1 MSGVELPQR
10 GVQGGAAP
18 PGRRRRGLPL
28 AVLALLLLAACAA
41 PAPQPQATQ
50 APTGKP
56 TLPPAGAVEKP
67 SLKLGI
73 PVPASSFLPEFVGA
87 KTTFHDEGLDVEIAT
102 FRGDAEV
109 SQALAGGSVDVN
121 VASINGLANMISA
134 GQPVRG
140 FYAGFD
146 QSDFDFVAR
155 PEIKA
160 WADLKGK
167 SIGVSTFGSL
177 TDSLVRAALRKH
189 SLEPERD
196 VQIVQSG
203 GTPNAVQA
211 MKGGQIQAAILS
223 RPNSWQL
230 LDEGYSLLGT
240 QASEIA
246 EQWPKHIFIAKTDFL
261 EKNPNTLRALLR
273 GHVSAIRLIRANR
286 DLGVQAIVDTFKFD
300 RPYAERAYD
309 DVITGWD
316 EKGELP
322 AQQYMDAFWQIAMA
336 TGDVTEPWPESKFL
350 DGRYIDT
357 FDQWAPK

>member
-1 MSGVELPQR
+1 V
-10 GVQGGAAP
+10 A
-18 PGRRRRGLPL
+18 
-28 AVLALLLLAACAA
+28 
-41 PAPQPQATQ
+41 
-50 APTGKP
+50 
-56 TLPPAGAVEKP
+56 
-67 SLKLGI
+67 
-73 PVPASSFLPEFVGA
+73 
-87 KTTFHDEGLDVEIAT
+87 
-102 FRGDAEV
+102 
-109 SQALAGGSVDVN
+109 QALAGGSVDVN
-121 VASINGLANMISA
+121 VASINGLANMITA

-155 PEIKA
+155 PEIKS

-189 SLEPERD
+189 SLEPEKD

-211 MKGGQIQAAILS
+211 MKGGQITAAILS

-230 LDEGYSLLGT
+230 TDEGYTLLGT

-246 EQWPKHIFIAKTDFL
+246 EQWPKHIFIARTDFL
-261 EKNPNTLRALLR
+261 DKNPNTVRALLR

-309 DVITGWD
+309 DVVTGWD

-322 AQQYMDAFWQIAMA
+322 AQQYMDTFWQIAMA

-350 DGRYIDT
+350 DRRYIDT